1 MNFNILLQLF
11 IFIILFN
18 FICYVHSAP
27 SASSFGSSGKHKNPK
42 FDKKV
47 SYRKNKGG
55 KHGDS
60 DGNDDESKFIEEDIT
75 FFKYYLR
82 M

>member
-1 MNFNILLQLF
+1 MIFNILLQLF

-18 FICYVHSAP
+18 FISYVHSAP
-27 SASSFGSSGKHKNPK
+27 NTQNFGSSGKHKNPK
-42 FDKKV
+42 YDKKV

-55 KHGDS
+55 KYADS
-60 DGNDDESKFIEEDIT
+60 DGNDEGSKLIGENIT
-75 FFKYYLR
+75 FFTYYRR